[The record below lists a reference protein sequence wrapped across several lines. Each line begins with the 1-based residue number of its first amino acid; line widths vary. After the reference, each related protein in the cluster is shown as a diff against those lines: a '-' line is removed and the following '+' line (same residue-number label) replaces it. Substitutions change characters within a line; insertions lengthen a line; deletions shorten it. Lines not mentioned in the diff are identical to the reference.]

1 MKSTLPAINGTPP
14 RRGFVQYI
22 PPLRG
27 DLRGDVPFSF
37 FVYSFFTNI
46 GIFRIDYYSIDV
58 KRIFF
63 IINEDGKK

>member
-1 MKSTLPAINGTPP
+1 MRSSRP
-14 RRGFVQYI
+14 RKARAQDDR
-22 PPLRG
+22 LKN
-27 DLRGDVPFSF
+27 SF
-37 FVYSFFTNI
+37 D